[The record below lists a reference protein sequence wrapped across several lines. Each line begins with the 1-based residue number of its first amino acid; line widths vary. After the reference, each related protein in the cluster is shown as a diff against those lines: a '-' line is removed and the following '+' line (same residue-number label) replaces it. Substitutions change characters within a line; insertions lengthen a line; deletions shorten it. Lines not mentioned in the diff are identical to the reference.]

1 MNFYVNMI
9 NQTIDYI
16 EDNIHEKI
24 SLEDIAEH
32 FGVSKFHFNRMF
44 KTLSGITLK
53 QYVLGRKLTQ
63 ALRCLTETSASV
75 IDVAY
80 DFGLEYPEVFSRA
93 FKKQFGVPPS
103 VCKREKIDIHAVE
116 KASVVERDI
125 INYKGMLALSGTD
138 IYLNEL
144 HLQGIYVEVDVNSEQ
159 FKQLMQSTGEMFL
172 STCQK
177 SYQLDREKLY
187 IVVNCHEKD
196 NGEYTVFYGM
206 KGEST
211 DQETNFKT
219 RIIPQGWYARF
230 IYSGDMFDIRETF
243 IDDLYRW
250 IMVREVELNPNGV
263 GMLNIFEKDYLETSE
278 VQILVPIKKL
288 L

>member
-1 MNFYVNMI
+1 MI